1 MRPQKA
7 TRLAGDGDDADDD
20 GGDGGDGEDVD
31 HDGDGK
37 FDDGTVAHWHLCTMG
52 HAHCLERPAILST
65 AICQA
70 HHQYM
75 HCGGIISGMDF

>member
-31 HDGDGK
+31 DDGDGNG
-37 FDDGTVAHWHLCTMG
+37 DDVTVAHWHLCTMHCNG
-52 HAHCLERPAILST
+52 SCLLSREASYTINCDLSSSPQVHAL
-65 AICQA
+65 
-70 HHQYM
+70 
-75 HCGGIISGMDF
+75 